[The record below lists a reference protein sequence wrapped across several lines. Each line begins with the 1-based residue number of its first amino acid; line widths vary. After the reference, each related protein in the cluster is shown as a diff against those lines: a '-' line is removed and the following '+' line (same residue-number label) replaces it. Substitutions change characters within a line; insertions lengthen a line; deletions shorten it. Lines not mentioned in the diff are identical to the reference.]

1 MKREFTIPVTV
12 TAYTKEEAQSQ
23 INVLLQMGAFL
34 KDFNVKSLAGSF
46 AEHFLLSKLS
56 QYTKGTLD
64 LSACLRSA
72 VDEPKAIPNRVL
84 KRKRRQY
91 GQERA

>member
-12 TAYTKEEAQSQ
+12 TAHTKEEAESQ

-34 KDFNVKSLAGSF
+34 KDFNVKNLAGSF

-56 QYTKGTLD
+56 QFTEGTVD
-64 LSACLRSA
+64 LSACFRSIEA
-72 VDEPKAIPNRVL
+72 EPKALPNSVL

-91 GQERA
+91 VHQRD

>member
-1 MKREFTIPVTV
+1 MKREFTIQVTV

-46 AEHFLLSKLS
+46 TEHFLLSKLS
-56 QYTKGTLD
+56 QYTRGTVD
-64 LSACLRSA
+64 LSACLRST
-72 VDEPKAIPNRVL
+72 VDEPKAIPNSVL

-91 GQERA
+91 VHQRS

>member
-23 INVLLQMGAFL
+23 INLLLQMGAFL
-34 KDFNVKSLAGSF
+34 KNFNVQSLAGSF

-56 QYTKGTLD
+56 QFTQGQVD
-64 LSACLRSA
+64 LSACLRSTDA
-72 VDEPKAIPNRVL
+72 EGKEIPNRLL

-91 GQERA
+91 MYERA